1 MKQSRSGPRAVRL
14 KRFCFFRSVAF
25 RAHSPDL
32 FEAAFRRCRD
42 LDACLHDQL
51 QAFANEVRKLAP
63 AFAASVDALITRL
76 QASDAGGAAP
86 RVGEVLP
93 PFLLPED
100 RGHLIS
106 LEDLVQ
112 QAPVAL
118 TFHRGH
124 WCPYCR
130 INTSALARAHAE
142 LHDTGGQ
149 VVAIVPDRQEFA
161 TEFKSEAGASFPVLT
176 DLDNAYAMSLNL
188 AIWIGVE
195 LKQMIASAGFD
206 LSAYQGNDSWI
217 VPIPATFVVGT
228 DGVITARFVDPDY
241 RRRMAIEELLA
252 ALRATH

>member
-1 MKQSRSGPRAVRL
+1 MAERD
-14 KRFCFFRSVAF
+14 
-25 RAHSPDL
+25 PDL

-42 LDACLHDQL
+42 LDASLNGQL
-51 QAFANEVRKLAP
+51 QAFADEVRKLAP
-63 AFAASVDALITRL
+63 AFAASVDALIARL

-86 RVGEVLP
+86 RVGEVMP
-93 PFLLPED
+93 PFLLPD
-100 RGHLIS
+100 DHGHLIS
-106 LEDLVQ
+106 LQELVQ

-130 INTSALARAHAE
+130 INTSALARAQAQLSE
-142 LHDTGGQ
+142 TGGQ
-149 VVAIVPDRQEFA
+149 VVAIMPDRQEFA
-161 TEFKSEAGASFPVLT
+161 AEFKSDAGASFPVLS

-188 AIWIGVE
+188 SIWMGVE
-195 LKQMIASAGFD
+195 LKQMIASAGLD
-206 LSAYQGNDSWI
+206 LPAYQGNNSWI

>member
-1 MKQSRSGPRAVRL
+1 MAEGGPD
-14 KRFCFFRSVAF
+14 
-25 RAHSPDL
+25 P

-42 LDACLHDQL
+42 LDASLNDRL
-51 QAFANEVRKLAP
+51 QAFADDVRKVAP
-63 AFAASVDALITRL
+63 AFAATVDEFVTRL

-86 RVGEVLP
+86 RIGEVMP
-93 PFLLPED
+93 PFLLPD
-100 RGHLIS
+100 DQGHLVS

-142 LHDTGGQ
+142 LSETGGR
-149 VVAIVPDRQEFA
+149 VVAIMPDRQEFA
-161 TEFKSEAGASFPVLT
+161 AAFKSEAGASFPVLT

-206 LSAYQGNDSWI
+206 VPAYQGNNSWI
-217 VPIPATFVVGT
+217 VPIPATLVVGT

-241 RRRMAIEELLA
+241 RRRMAVEELLA
-252 ALRATH
+252 ALRAAH

>member
-1 MKQSRSGPRAVRL
+1 MAERD
-14 KRFCFFRSVAF
+14 
-25 RAHSPDL
+25 PDL

-42 LDACLHDQL
+42 LDASLNGQL
-51 QAFANEVRKLAP
+51 QAFADEVRKLAP
-63 AFAASVDALITRL
+63 AFAASVDALIARL

-86 RVGEVLP
+86 RVGEVMP
-93 PFLLPED
+93 PFLFPD
-100 RGHLIS
+100 DHGHLIS
-106 LEDLVQ
+106 LRELVQ

-130 INTSALARAHAE
+130 INTSALARAQAQLSE
-142 LHDTGGQ
+142 TGGQ
-149 VVAIVPDRQEFA
+149 VVAIMPDRQEFA
-161 TEFKSEAGASFPVLT
+161 AEFKSDAGASFPVLS

-188 AIWIGVE
+188 SIWMGVE
-195 LKQMIASAGFD
+195 LKQMIASAGLD
-206 LSAYQGNDSWI
+206 LPAYQGNNSWI
-217 VPIPATFVVGT
+217 VPIPVTFVVGT